1 MLVIYSMQFLAKF
14 SVKNTLLINLLFV
27 FIILAGYFAVTGLQR
42 QAFPNIDFDM
52 VLITTYYPGTTPAEM
67 EKLITIPIEKELK
80 DVDDIKEMTSVSSE
94 GISVITLKLEE
105 NVSNKDR
112 VINDI
117 QRAVDRTED
126 LPDDLQDKPI
136 VKDVKTKNR
145 PIIEVALSG
154 DISEDKIREYAK
166 TLEKKFLEIPEVARV
181 DFKGLRDYEISV
193 EVLPETLSQNHLSI
207 QEIAQALSK
216 QNRAIPGGK
225 FYHNNQ
231 EYLLR
236 TTGEFIDVEGIKN
249 TIVRASPLGTWI
261 HVGDIAKVTK
271 QFQEETVLNRT
282 QGTRSINLVIVK
294 KENGDAIDMV
304 DKIHNISNAFLST
317 ADPNLQVNYLNDLSY
332 FIKRRQ
338 NVLINNGIIGM
349 IMVII
354 LLFTFL
360 SVRTAIAAFIGIPT
374 AIFLTFISMSYLG
387 ITFNLI
393 AMFGLIMV
401 LGMLVDED
409 IVISEN
415 IFRHLEKGDPAD
427 VATINGVTEVAW
439 PLITTVLT
447 TIAAFTPLM
456 IMGGIMGKFLKHI
469 PIVLTIALGASL
481 IQAMIILPSHI
492 YHLNSGR
499 LAPEKRKDK
508 RHERFNW
515 WKKHYLNILNHLV
528 AWRYPLVILL
538 LISFV
543 GSIYF
548 AKSNMR
554 FILFPSK
561 GIETL
566 HVKLEGFQGDSLQ
579 IMADKISRVEKI
591 IETLNTTELKHY
603 ATNVGIIQQGSHDPM
618 SKILSHV
625 GQIIIYLTPE
635 SDRKRTTQ
643 EITNDLRTQSQNLQ
657 GFSILDFE
665 NVRMGPPVGKPIQ
678 IRIRGE
684 DFHVSEQIAN
694 TLVSA
699 LENIEGVNDIKDDYE
714 LDKDEYRIIV
724 DPVRAAQT
732 GLTVEDIA
740 KTVRH
745 AFDGNMATKI
755 KFSEEEIDVIVK
767 YPTNLRYDYK
777 ALTSL
782 VIPNNKGNLIKI
794 DQVAT
799 FEKHKGVLS
808 IKHFDST
815 RTINVTANINESI
828 TSPLEVSNIIE
839 PKIKKAEQENVGYT
853 ILFGGE
859 LQETQESLH
868 NMFNALYLAAAL
880 ILFIL
885 IAMLRSLIQP
895 FIIMITIPFSII
907 GIIMAF
913 YLHGEALSFMA
924 LMGVIGMT
932 GVVVDSGILM
942 IDYMNKLKKQ
952 AMDGKEAILQ
962 AATIRLRAIILTTL
976 TTFFGIIPAAYGL
989 GGVDPFIKPMALAL
1003 NYGIVSGAIITIF
1016 FLPLFLYIVEDIKE
1030 LFSKLY
1036 PHKPSIQ

>member
-1 MLVIYSMQFLAKF
+1 MKFLAKF
-14 SVKNTLLINLLFV
+14 SIKNTLLINLLFV
-27 FIILAGYFAVTGLQR
+27 FILLAGYLSITGLQR

-52 VLITTYYPGTTPAEM
+52 ALVTTYYPGATPSEM

-80 DVDDIKEMTSVSSE
+80 DVDDIKEMSSVSAE
-94 GISVITLKLEE
+94 GISIITLKLEE

-136 VKDVKTKNR
+136 VKDQKTKNR

-154 DISEDKIREYAK
+154 ELSEDKLREYAK
-166 TLEKKFLEIPEVARV
+166 TLEKKFLEIPEVARI
-181 DFKGLRDYEISV
+181 DFKGLRDYEIAV
-193 EVLPETLSQNHLSI
+193 DIKPETLSKNHLSI
-207 QEIAQALSK
+207 QEVGNALRK
-216 QNRAIPGGK
+216 QNKAVPGGK
-225 FYHNNQ
+225 FYLDNQ

-236 TTGEFIDVEGIKN
+236 TTGEFTDEKGIKN

-261 HVGDIAKVTK
+261 HVGDVADVKK
-271 QFQEETVLNRT
+271 QFEEEIIINRT

-294 KENGDAIDMV
+294 KEDGDAIDVV
-304 DKIHNISNAFLST
+304 DKIKDIGAIFLTT
-317 ADPNLQVNYLNDLSY
+317 ANKNLEITYVNDFSF

-338 NVLINNGIIGM
+338 NVLINNGLIGM
-349 IMVII
+349 SMVMI
-354 LLFTFL
+354 LLFLFL

-374 AIFLTFISMSYLG
+374 AIFLTFISMSILG

-415 IFRHLEKGDPAD
+415 IFRHLEKGEPPAI
-427 VATINGVTEVAW
+427 ATVNGVAEVAW
-439 PLITTVLT
+439 PLIATVLT

-456 IMGGIMGKFLKHI
+456 IMGGIMGKFLTHI
-469 PIVLTIALGASL
+469 PMVVTVALCASL
-481 IQAMIILPSHI
+481 FQAMIILPSHI
-492 YHLNSGR
+492 HHFNSGM
-499 LAPEKRKDK
+499 LAPKKRQDK
-508 RHERFNW
+508 RHDRFNW
-515 WKKHYLNILNHLV
+515 WKKHYQNILRHLIR
-528 AWRYPLVILL
+528 WRYPLVILL
-538 LISFV
+538 IAAFV
-543 GSIYF
+543 GCVFF
-548 AKSNMR
+548 AKTNMR

-566 HVKLEGFQGDSLQ
+566 HVKLEGFQGDSLS
-579 IMADKISRVEKI
+579 IMSEKINRVEEI
-591 IETLNTTELKHY
+591 IEKLDETELKHY
-603 ATNVGIIQQGSHDPM
+603 TTNVGIIQRNNHDPM
-618 SKILSHV
+618 SRVLTHV

-635 SDRKRTTQ
+635 ADRTRKTQ
-643 EITNDLRTQSQNLQ
+643 EITDHLRQESTKLE
-657 GFSILDFE
+657 GFSLMDFE
-665 NVRMGPPVGKPIQ
+665 NIRMGPPVGKPIQ

-684 DFHVSEQIAN
+684 N
-694 TLVSA
+694 LLVSNKITQEFITA
-699 LENIEGVNDIKDDYE
+699 LENLEGVNDVQDDYE

-724 DPVRAAQT
+724 DPIKAAQT

-740 KTVRH
+740 KTIRH
-745 AFDGNMATKI
+745 AFDGHVATKI
-755 KFSEEEIDVIVK
+755 KTSEEEIDVVVK
-767 YPTNLRYDYK
+767 FPIELRHDHK

-799 FEKHKGVLS
+799 FEKHKGLLS
-808 IKHFDST
+808 IRHFDST
-815 RTINVTANINESI
+815 RTINITANINENMI
-828 TSPLEVSNIIE
+828 SPLEVSNIIK
-839 PKIKKAEQENVGYT
+839 PLINKTEQEYSGYT

-859 LQETQESLH
+859 VQETQDSLN

-885 IAMLRSLIQP
+885 IAMLRSIAQP
-895 FIIMITIPFSII
+895 FIIMISIPFCII
-907 GIIMAF
+907 GIVMAF
-913 YLHGEALSFMA
+913 YLHNEALSFMC
-924 LMGVIGMT
+924 LMGIIGMT

-942 IDYMNKLKKQ
+942 IDYMNKLVKQ
-952 AMDGKEAILQ
+952 NINRKEAIIQ

-976 TTFFGIIPAAYGL
+976 TTFFGIIPAAYGI

-1016 FLPLFLYIVEDIKE
+1016 FLPLFLSILEDIKSVASR
-1030 LFSKLY
+1030 LSLVASKSKQLETRD
-1036 PHKPSIQ
+1036 